1 MKKARFLRTAFFVS
15 NSITR
20 LLEKQDFSSPVILKL
35 GHDRRGLVVIRIFFH
50 GEVEYLVEF
59 FLVSSI

>member
-1 MKKARFLRTAFFVS
+1 MKKARFLRTVFFVS
-15 NSITR
+15 DSITSPNPTTT
-20 LLEKQDFSSPVILKL
+20 DSSPVILKL